1 MATITQRRNR
11 SSNTFVR
18 LLKREASPAE
28 YVIIT
33 ALALFTMLPI
43 VYMVSTAFKPLEE
56 MFLYPPRFLV
66 RHPTMRNF
74 VDLLLAMD
82 ALTVPFTRYLFN
94 SLFVTL
100 ATVTFT
106 VILSS
111 MAAYPLAK
119 YPRMPGAKAFFAI
132 IVSALMFAPEVTQ
145 IPRYLIV
152 DRLGMIDSYWGLII
166 PSLAGTYGLFLMK
179 QFMEQLPTELIEA
192 AKVDGATEWR
202 IFWQIVM
209 PLVRPAWI
217 TLIIFSF
224 ISTWNDFF
232 TPLIFTRSEQMKTLP
247 LIMSSIGGGPGIVA
261 RSGAVAAASMVVVLP
276 TLIIFVLL
284 QRYVMQTMAYSG
296 IKSEIGIDE
305 P

>member
-1 MATITQRRNR
+1 MATVTQTRVRP
-11 SSNTFVR
+11 SSAFVR

-28 YVIIT
+28 YIILT
-33 ALALFTMLPI
+33 TLALFTLLPI
-43 VYMVSTAFKPLEE
+43 VYMISTAFKPLEE
-56 MFLYPPRFLV
+56 MFLYPPRFFV
-66 RHPTMRNF
+66 RHPTLRNF

-82 ALTVPFTRYLFN
+82 ALSVPFTRYLFN
-94 SLFVTL
+94 SLFVTIS
-100 ATVTFT
+100 TVTFS
-106 VILSS
+106 VILGS

-119 YPRMPGAKAFFAI
+119 YPRMPGAKLFFSI
-132 IVSALMFAPEVTQ
+132 IISALMFAPEVTQ

-179 QFMEQLPTELIEA
+179 QFMEQLPIELIEA
-192 AKVDGATEWR
+192 AKVDGASEWL
-202 IFWQIVM
+202 IFWRIVM

-276 TLIIFVLL
+276 TLIIFLLL

-296 IKSEIGIDE
+296 IKS
-305 P
+305 

>member
-1 MATITQRRNR
+1 MAATSLRRRN
-11 SSNTFVR
+11 SFTR
-18 LLKREASPAE
+18 LLKREASPGE
-28 YVIIT
+28 YLMMTV
-33 ALALFTMLPI
+33 LALSTLLPI

-66 RHPTMRNF
+66 RHPTFRNF
-74 VDLLLAMD
+74 MDLLLAID
-82 ALTVPFTRYLFN
+82 SFTVPFTRYLFN
-94 SLFVTL
+94 SLFVAI
-100 ATVTFT
+100 ATVTGS

-111 MAAYPLAK
+111 LAAYPLAK
-119 YPRMPGAKAFFAI
+119 YPRMPGAKLFFTVI
-132 IVSALMFAPEVTQ
+132 ISALMFAPEVTQ

-152 DRLGMIDSYWGLII
+152 DRLGLIDSYAGLII
-166 PSLAGTYGLFLMK
+166 PALAGSYGLFLMK
-179 QFMEQLPTELIEA
+179 QFMEQLPIELIEA

-247 LIMSSIGGGPGIVA
+247 LMMSSIGGGPGVVA
-261 RSGAVAAASMVVVLP
+261 RAGAVAAASLVITLP
-276 TLIIFVLL
+276 TLIIFLIL

-296 IKSEIGIDE
+296 IKS
-305 P
+305 

>member
-1 MATITQRRNR
+1 MRLIT
-11 SSNTFVR
+11 
-18 LLKREASPAE
+18 REASPAE
-28 YVIIT
+28 YLMLTIL
-33 ALALFTMLPI
+33 ALATLLPI
-43 VYMVSTAFKPLEE
+43 VYMVSTAFKPIEE

-66 RHPTMRNF
+66 RHPTIRNF
-74 VDLLLAMD
+74 VELLLAID
-82 ALTVPFTRYLFN
+82 SFSVPFTRYLFN
-94 SLFVTL
+94 SLFVAAL
-100 ATVTFT
+100 TVSGSL
-106 VILSS
+106 VLSS
-111 MAAYPLAK
+111 LAAYPLAK
-119 YPRMPGAKAFFAI
+119 YPRMPGAKLFFTV

-152 DRLGMIDSYWGLII
+152 DRLGMIDTYAGLII

-192 AKVDGATEWR
+192 AKVDGASEWR

-217 TLIIFSF
+217 TLLIFSF
-224 ISTWNDFF
+224 IGTWNDFF

-247 LIMSSIGGGPGIVA
+247 LMMSSIGGGPGIVA
-261 RSGAVAAASMVVVLP
+261 RYGAVAAASLVITLP

-296 IKSEIGIDE
+296 IKS
-305 P
+305 

>member
-1 MATITQRRNR
+1 MATTIKHRNQ
-11 SSNTFVR
+11 FAR
-18 LLKREASPAE
+18 LLKREASPGE
-28 YVIIT
+28 YLVMT
-33 ALALFTMLPI
+33 VLALFTLLPI

-66 RHPTMRNF
+66 RHPTLRNF
-74 VDLLLAMD
+74 MDLLLAID
-82 ALTVPFTRYLFN
+82 SFTVPFTRYLFN
-94 SLFVTL
+94 SLFVAI
-100 ATVTFT
+100 ATVTGS
-106 VILSS
+106 VVLSS
-111 MAAYPLAK
+111 LAAYPLAK
-119 YPRMPGAKAFFAI
+119 YPRMPGAKLFFTV

-152 DRLGMIDSYWGLII
+152 DRLGMIDTYAGLII
-166 PSLAGTYGLFLMK
+166 PSLAGSYGLFLMK
-179 QFMEQLPTELIEA
+179 QFMEQLPIELIEA
-192 AKVDGATEWR
+192 AKVDGASEWR

-247 LIMSSIGGGPGIVA
+247 LMMSSIGGGPGIVA
-261 RSGAVAAASMVVVLP
+261 RAGAVAAASMVITMP
-276 TLIIFVLL
+276 TLIIFLIL

-296 IKSEIGIDE
+296 IKS
-305 P
+305 

>member
-1 MATITQRRNR
+1 MAAVTQRRNR
-11 SSNTFVR
+11 SSNAFTR

-28 YVIIT
+28 YIIIT

-43 VYMVSTAFKPLEE
+43 VYMISTAFKPLEE

-119 YPRMPGAKAFFAI
+119 YPRMPGAKTFFAI

-217 TLIIFSF
+217 TLVIFSF

-296 IKSEIGIDE
+296 IKS
-305 P
+305 

>member
-1 MATITQRRNR
+1 MAITSSSR
-11 SSNTFVR
+11 SRFKR
-18 LLKREASPAE
+18 LISREASPAE
-28 YVIIT
+28 YIVLTI
-33 ALALFTMLPI
+33 LALVTLLPI

-66 RHPTMRNF
+66 RHPTFRNF
-74 VDLLLAMD
+74 VELLLAID
-82 ALTVPFTRYLFN
+82 SFSVPFTRYLFN
-94 SLFVTL
+94 SLFVAAL
-100 ATVTFT
+100 TVTGSL
-106 VILSS
+106 VLSS
-111 MAAYPLAK
+111 LAAYPLAK
-119 YPRMPGAKAFFAI
+119 YPRMPGAKLFFTV

-152 DRLGMIDSYWGLII
+152 DRLGMIDTYAGLIV

-192 AKVDGATEWR
+192 AKVDGASEWR

-217 TLIIFSF
+217 TLLIFSF
-224 ISTWNDFF
+224 IGTWNDFF

-247 LIMSSIGGGPGIVA
+247 LMMSSIGGGPGIVA
-261 RSGAVAAASMVVVLP
+261 RYGAVAAASLVITLP

-296 IKSEIGIDE
+296 IKS
-305 P
+305 

>member
-1 MATITQRRNR
+1 
-11 SSNTFVR
+11 
-18 LLKREASPAE
+18 
-28 YVIIT
+28 
-33 ALALFTMLPI
+33 
-43 VYMVSTAFKPLEE
+43 
-56 MFLYPPRFLV
+56 
-66 RHPTMRNF
+66 
-74 VDLLLAMD
+74 
-82 ALTVPFTRYLFN
+82 VPFTRYLFN
-94 SLFVTL
+94 SLFVTI
-100 ATVTFT
+100 ATVTFG
-106 VILSS
+106 VVLSS

-119 YPRMPGAKAFFAI
+119 YPRMPGAKLFFSI

-152 DRLGMIDSYWGLII
+152 DRLGMIDTYWGLIV
-166 PSLAGTYGLFLMK
+166 PSLAGSYGLFLMK
-179 QFMEQLPTELIEA
+179 QFMEQLPIELIEA
-192 AKVDGATEWR
+192 AKVDGASEWR

-247 LIMSSIGGGPGIVA
+247 LIMSSIGGGPGVVA

-296 IKSEIGIDE
+296 IKS
-305 P
+305 